1 MQSIEVKIRA
11 VVEIYIDMFNTI
23 DISECIYFR
32 SLCGSVSWANRQW
45 WFRHN
50 FDP

>member
-23 DISECIYFR
+23 DIDKCIYFG
-32 SLCGSVSWANRQW
+32 SLCGLVSWTNW
-45 WFRHN
+45 
-50 FDP
+50 